1 WKFFL
6 VLGVVVPSI
15 VAVSWVG
22 DRALA
27 SMKQRLDTVYS
38 DTLSSARTVG
48 QLATSI
54 EEAEEMSRL
63 LVAQTHPPAIQATT
77 AELRNEIVPDVQQQ
91 IDQLHDLAAS
101 GTQAG
106 DVALAEQLQGDW
118 RRFLGFT
125 ETPTFLAAA
134 SGLS

>member
-1 WKFFL
+1 MEGNRNGASTVRLPIAWKFFL
-6 VLGVVVPSI
+6 LLGVVVPSI

-54 EEAEEMSRL
+54 EES
-63 LVAQTHPPAIQATT
+63 
-77 AELRNEIVPDVQQQ
+77 
-91 IDQLHDLAAS
+91 
-101 GTQAG
+101 
-106 DVALAEQLQGDW
+106 
-118 RRFLGFT
+118 
-125 ETPTFLAAA
+125 
-134 SGLS
+134 